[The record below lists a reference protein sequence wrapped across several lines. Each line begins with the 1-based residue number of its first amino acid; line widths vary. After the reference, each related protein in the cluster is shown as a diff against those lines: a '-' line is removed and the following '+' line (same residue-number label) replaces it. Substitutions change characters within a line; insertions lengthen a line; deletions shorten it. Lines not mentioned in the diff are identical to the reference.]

1 MFSNTGIS
9 GNNMFSDSMIQK
21 LEICEI
27 T

>member
-1 MFSNTGIS
+1 MYTNTGIS